1 MRNSTTIKARQ
12 AAHLRRRSGVLLLL
26 LATAFGSLR
35 AEDLNGIWKG
45 TLTQGPGGCYPTYSL
60 ELQITFNNDRISG
73 KAYDYYDKAHFV
85 KMSFTGRYNARTHR
99 LVLIEDKVL
108 AAEIPTDCLPCIK
121 TYDLNYSKTGELE
134 ELVGDWKG
142 LYSEKRM
149 VCPPGKIRLRKS
161 NVSDFPT
168 DVEQNDSLTLVQ
180 AHLHLQPREKQVVK
194 TVTVNSEDI
203 KIDLYDNAEIDHD
216 TVTVLV
222 NDKVLLFRQML
233 TDKPLTVHF
242 NALPGVQY
250 ELVMYADN
258 LGDIP
263 PNTALM
269 MVTAGA
275 EKFEVFL
282 SSTLE
287 KSAAVHLVYKP

>member
-1 MRNSTTIKARQ
+1 MRNSPIIKPRV
-12 AAHLRRRSGVLLLL
+12 RDLL
-26 LATAFGSLR
+26 LALLLAAPVCGLR

-45 TLTQGPGGCYPTYSL
+45 TLTQGPGGCYPNYSL
-60 ELQITFNNDRISG
+60 ELQINFTGDRITG
-73 KAYDYYDKAHFV
+73 RAYDYYDKAHFV

-99 LVLIEDKVL
+99 LVLIEDKIL
-108 AAEIPTDCLPCIK
+108 AAEIPADCLPCVK
-121 TYDLNYSKTGELE
+121 TYDLTWSRTGDLE

-142 LYSEKRM
+142 LYSEKRL
-149 VCPPGKIRLRKS
+149 VCPPGKIRLRRS

-168 DVEQNDSLTLVQ
+168 DVYQTDSLTLVQ
-180 AHLHLQPREKQVVK
+180 AQLHLQPREKQVVK
-194 TVTVNSEDI
+194 TVTVNSEDVR
-203 KIDLYDNAEIDHD
+203 IDLYDNAEIDHD

-222 NDKVLLFRQML
+222 NDKVLLYRQML

-269 MVTAGA
+269 MVTAGS

>member
-1 MRNSTTIKARQ
+1 MTIKPRN
-12 AAHLRRRSGVLLLL
+12 AAHFRRISGTLLLL
-26 LATAFGSLR
+26 LATAFGALH

-45 TLTQGPGGCYPTYSL
+45 TLTQGPGGCYPNYSL
-60 ELQITFNNDRISG
+60 ELQITFNNDRITG
-73 KAYDYYDKAHFV
+73 KAYDYYDKTHFV

-108 AAEIPTDCLPCIK
+108 TAEIPTDCLPCIK
-121 TYDLNYSKTGELE
+121 TYDLTYSRTGDLE
-134 ELVGDWKG
+134 ELIGDWKG
-142 LYSEKRM
+142 LFSEKRL
-149 VCPPGKIRLRKS
+149 VCPPGKIRLKRS
-161 NVSDFPT
+161 AISDFPT

-180 AHLHLQPREKQVVK
+180 ATLHLQPREKEVVK
-194 TVTVNSEDI
+194 TVTINSADV
-203 KIDLYDNAEIDHD
+203 KIELYDNAEIDHD
-216 TVTVLV
+216 TITVLV
-222 NDKVLLFRQML
+222 NDKVLLYRQML
-233 TDKPLTVHF
+233 TDKPLTIHF

-269 MVTAGA
+269 MVTAGS
-275 EKFEVFL
+275 EKFEVFM
-282 SSTLE
+282 SSTEE